1 VTNLE
6 HQVGGA
12 WATGQPVHRRG
23 SVVAKGRDL
32 AGSATWRTY
41 ADQCTLGAVAAALPG
56 PTVRR
61 HWGLRVTASLVAVSL
76 AVIAS
81 GVFFRV
87 VPVEYWRDPVT
98 GWYVWASGTS
108 FVFFGTLIFLDR
120 DQRANGLLLTVFGIL
135 IQLPWPP
142 IMAFMPGTFDIWM
155 VFLIRLNY
163 ALPAIVLA
171 VVLLRFPERRL
182 QKRYQRVFLIVMAT
196 WLLGFQIINAVTWP
210 PHWATPKNVAE
221 WPWWLANG
229 GLNEVAYNAVDG
241 GNLVFAAG
249 LVLLLALRILRTR
262 GLDRR
267 IYVPVHIASI
277 ILMGVGAYTVVDVFQ
292 RDVAGPYGLPESYRG
307 LSAATAV
314 IPLMLFIANVGR
326 RLLQLRIAGM
336 VAEINLARTPE
347 GIQLALRRALDDPSL
362 VIHLWSR
369 ELEQYV
375 GIDGRFANGADL
387 PQRVTAEII
396 SPDGTSARIV
406 ADESVAHHRELLQ
419 AASEAGGMAIQN
431 SALQTSLLAITER
444 ERTTR
449 ELSETL
455 SRLLPTGLADRLR
468 REGGLRIGQSE
479 TVEVTL
485 LMSDVRG
492 YSGIAET
499 TDPSQLAV
507 QVNEHRR
514 AMNHVIMN
522 QAGIVM
528 QYVGDA
534 VFAVFGPPTTSPSE
548 HADQAFAAAQEMHRQ
563 QHQINEEWNTHGLPI
578 FGMGI
583 GLSTGQV
590 AAALLGSDE
599 RFEYTLVGDTVNM
612 AQRLQDLARPAGT
625 TVLSEAT
632 WDNLT
637 DLPDEYE
644 RITSQLIKGR
654 RTPVTCYRVIMTAH
668 NLRVS
673 SDNN

>member
-1 VTNLE
+1 
-6 HQVGGA
+6 
-12 WATGQPVHRRG
+12 
-23 SVVAKGRDL
+23 L
-32 AGSATWRTY
+32 AAY
-41 ADQCTLGAVAAALPG
+41 LGAVSFA
-56 PTVRR
+56 
-61 HWGLRVTASLVAVSL
+61 VAVS
-76 AVIAS
+76 A
-81 GVFFRV
+81 VFFQI

-98 GWYVWASGTS
+98 GWYIWANGTA

-120 DQRANGLLLTVFGIL
+120 DQRSNGLLLVAIGIL
-135 IQLPWPP
+135 NQLPWPP
-142 IMAFMPGTFDIWM
+142 IMAFMPGTFDIWAII
-155 VFLIRLNY
+155 LIQVNY
-163 ALPAIVLA
+163 PLPLIVLA
-171 VVLLRFPERRL
+171 MVLLRFPGRRL
-182 QKRYQRVFLIVMAT
+182 EKRYERIFMTVMAT
-196 WLLGFQIINAVTWP
+196 WLLGFQAISAAAFP
-210 PHWATPKNVAE
+210 PVWATAKNVAE
-221 WPWWLANG
+221 WPWPRWIANG
-229 GLNEVAYNAVDG
+229 HLGDMAALSDVAMLAVDWG
-241 GNLVFAAG
+241 ILVFSVG
-249 LVLLLALRILRTR
+249 LILLLALRIFRTR

-277 ILMGVGAYTVVDVFQ
+277 VGMGVAVYTLVGAFRNDF
-292 RDVAGPYGLPESYRG
+292 AGSYGLPESYRVLCVG
-307 LSAATAV
+307 QAV
-314 IPLMLFIANVGR
+314 IPLMLFLATLGR

-336 VAEINLARTPE
+336 VAEINLARTPD
-347 GIQLALRRALDDPSL
+347 GIQAALRRALDDPSL
-362 VIHLWSR
+362 EIYLWSR
-369 ELEQYV
+369 EHERYV
-375 GIDGRFANGADL
+375 ATDGHLSSGDNFPHRLTLDVMDLDGIAG
-387 PQRVTAEII
+387 
-396 SPDGTSARIV
+396 ARIV

-419 AASEAGGMAIQN
+419 AARQAGGMALQN

-455 SRLLPTGLADRLR
+455 SRLLPTGLAERLR
-468 REGGLRIGQSE
+468 HEGGLRIGQSE
-479 TVEVTL
+479 IVEVTL

-522 QAGIVM
+522 HAGIVM

-534 VFAVFGPPTTSPSE
+534 VFAVFGPPTTLPSE

-563 QHQINEEWNTHGLPI
+563 QHQINEEWNTYGLPI

-599 RFEYTLVGDTVNM
+599 RFEYTLVGDAVNM

-644 RITSQLIKGR
+644 RITPQLIKGR
-654 RTPVTCYRVIMTAH
+654 RTPVTCYRVIMTAQD
-668 NLRVS
+668 LRVS
-673 SDNN
+673 SDND